1 MLKCNSDEVHTWD
14 TVYHVMSSKTQYSKK
29 LFHLF
34 LLLMICFTFIMFLCL
49 KTLSR
54 REWGDSQELLDMV
67 IRWNKIKAL
76 VLNCDCCFSSVI
88 YFLDGHEDK
97 MPHVYCF
104 VALCYV
110 SLLRDSMC
118 RNCLAFVLMY
128 KLLPLLDVAR
138 AKLPIDIYFFPWYL
152 SFFSW
157 LKTMYEQWFF
167 RQIMVFNSH

>member
-1 MLKCNSDEVHTWD
+1 MGNDLKGWCYKTECWNANHMRCIPEILYIMLCHPEHSIPKSFFSYFFSWW
-14 TVYHVMSSKTQYSKK
+14 S
-29 LFHLF
+29 F
-34 LLLMICFTFIMFLCL
+34 LLLFYFFVW
-49 KTLSR
+49 KLSR

-76 VLNCDCCFSSVI
+76 VLNCGCCFSSVI
-88 YFLDGHEDK
+88 YFLDGHENK
-97 MPHVYCF
+97 MPRVYCF

-138 AKLPIDIYFFPWYL
+138 AKLP
-152 SFFSW
+152 
-157 LKTMYEQWFF
+157 
-167 RQIMVFNSH
+167 